1 MAAEKD
7 KIEEEMDRQISQK
20 TDRLTNNMPGEEEKE
35 TEKKK
40 KREKMKKM
48 NKIEIEQVTRGH
60 NIVADGWAGVSNPHP
75 TFPTC
80 TEPFKTLVFPFFDS
94 CSRTN
99 GQTDRPTDR
108 QSLLLIM
115 ELRGNGIL

>member
-1 MAAEKD
+1 M
-7 KIEEEMDRQISQK
+7 RQKVILFSDSSVGK
-20 TDRLTNNMPGEEEKE
+20 PLELFGANDGITADT
-35 TEKKK
+35 
-40 KREKMKKM
+40 
-48 NKIEIEQVTRGH
+48 GH
-60 NIVADGWAGVSNPHP
+60 NIVADGGAGVSNPLP

-80 TEPFKTLVFPFFDS
+80 TEPSKTLVFPFFDS

-115 ELRGNGIL
+115 ELRGYGIL